1 MKVLNLQC
9 QHGHS
14 FEGWFES
21 VAAYEDQDARGLL
34 SCPLCGD
41 QQVMRMPSAPHLN
54 LNTVRR
60 DEADL
65 KSVEQHVQALWK
77 QAVEHVMANT
87 EDVGEQFADEA
98 RRIHYGQAEERGIRG
113 QVTPDDA
120 QALKDE
126 EIEVF
131 TLPLPVAPKGT
142 LQ

>member
-1 MKVLNLQC
+1 MKVLSLQC
-9 QHGHS
+9 RHGHS

-34 SCPLCGD
+34 SCPMCGD
-41 QQVMRMPSAPHLN
+41 QHVMRLPSAPRLN
-54 LNTVRR
+54 LSAAKRT
-60 DEADL
+60 EADL
-65 KSVEQHVQALWK
+65 RSVEQHVQTLWK
-77 QAVEHVMANT
+77 QAVEHVLSST
-87 EDVGEQFADEA
+87 EDVGEQFAEEA

-113 QVTPDDA
+113 KVTPDEA

-131 TLPLPVAPKGT
+131 TLPVPAVPKGT